1 MGNPT
6 CCKISETSAD
16 LDHVVV
22 GRVVSAWGL
31 RGGVHVESH
40 TDSETRFLTGGSLY
54 LNGQV
59 ARILR
64 SRVNGTRVSL
74 EVDVVTDRDK
84 AESLVGTLI
93 TVPVNSIEELP
104 EGSYYHFQIIGIEV
118 WTKFEERLGLVKQ
131 ILRTGSNDV
140 YIVRDG
146 VGKETLVPALR
157 SFILEIDMKGNRM
170 VVELDDNAR

>member
-1 MGNPT
+1 MGNPF
-6 CCKISETSAD
+6 CCETLETSAD
-16 LDHVVV
+16 SDHVIV
-22 GRVVSAWGL
+22 GRVVSPWGL

-64 SRVNGTRVSL
+64 SSVNGKRVSL
-74 EVDVVTDRDK
+74 EFDSITDRNK
-84 AESLVGTLI
+84 AESLVGTFI
-93 TVPVNSIEELP
+93 TVPVKSIEKLP
-104 EGSYYHFQIIGIEV
+104 EDSYYHFQIIGIEV
-118 WTKFEERLGLVKQ
+118 RTEFEERLGVVKQ

-140 YIVRDG
+140 YLVRDG

-157 SFILEIDMKGNRM
+157 SFILEIDTKGNRM
-170 VVELDDNAR
+170 VVKLDDSVR